1 MKEILNR
8 LFEHDKLSRSEAKE
22 VLLNIGSGAYN
33 DIQITAFTT
42 AFNMRPLTLDEL
54 QGFRDALLELC
65 VKVNVD
71 GMATLDIV
79 GTGGDNKN
87 TFNISTL
94 SCIVVAGAGY
104 KVTKHGSY
112 GVSSAVGSSDVLIQL
127 GYPFSNNQDDLLNQL
142 EKANICFL
150 HAPLFHPAL
159 KTVVPVRK
167 QLGTKTFFNIMGP
180 LVNPIQPTHQ
190 MFGTFSLELLRS
202 YQYIMEQSGRKFSI
216 IYALDGYDEISLTGD
231 IKWVSNENE
240 KLLKPDSFNLQQVKN
255 IDLHGGETSEEAAA
269 IFISVL
275 ENKATEAQ
283 RNVVLANA
291 GLAIHTIHPEKSL
304 IDCVEEAW
312 ESIESGNALSTLKK
326 LIS

>member
-22 VLLNIGSGAYN
+22 VLMNIGAGVYN
-33 DIQITAFTT
+33 EVQITAFTT

-54 QGFRDALLELC
+54 QGFRDALLTLC
-65 VKVNVD
+65 VKVD
-71 GMATLDIV
+71 LQGMSTMDIV

-94 SCIVVAGAGY
+94 SCLVVAGAGY

-127 GYPFSNNQDDLLNQL
+127 GYPFSNEQDVLLRQL

-180 LVNPIQPTHQ
+180 LVNPVQPTHQ
-190 MFGTFSLELLRS
+190 MYGTFSLELLRS

-216 IYALDGYDEISLTGD
+216 VYALDCYDEISLTGD
-231 IKWVSNENE
+231 IKWVSNHSE
-240 KLLKPDSFNLQQVKN
+240 KLLNPQHFNLQKINGQ
-255 IDLHGGETSEEAAA
+255 DLHGGETPEDAAT
-269 IFISVL
+269 IFLSVL
-275 ENKATEAQ
+275 ENKATISQ

-304 IDCVEEAW
+304 NDCVAEAL
-312 ESIESGNALSTLKK
+312 ESIESGNALLTLKK
-326 LIS
+326 LLS

>member
-8 LFEHDKLSRSEAKE
+8 LFEHDKLSRAEAKE
-22 VLLNIGSGAYN
+22 VLMNIGAGVYN
-33 DIQITAFTT
+33 EVQITAFTT
-42 AFNMRPLTLDEL
+42 AFNMRPLTLEEL
-54 QGFRDALLELC
+54 QGFRDALLALC
-65 VKVNVD
+65 VKVD
-71 GMATLDIV
+71 LQGMSTMDIV

-94 SCIVVAGAGY
+94 SCLVVAGAGY

-127 GYPFSNNQDDLLNQL
+127 GYPFSNEQDVLLRQL

-180 LVNPIQPTHQ
+180 LVNPVQPTHQ
-190 MFGTFSLELLRS
+190 MYGTFSLELLRS

-216 IYALDGYDEISLTGD
+216 VYALDGYDEISLTGD
-231 IKWVSNENE
+231 IKWVSNHSE
-240 KLLKPDSFNLQQVKN
+240 KLLNPQHFNLQKINGQ
-255 IDLHGGETSEEAAA
+255 DLHGGETPEEAAT
-269 IFISVL
+269 IFLSVL
-275 ENKATEAQ
+275 ENKATISQ

-304 IDCVEEAW
+304 NDCVAEAL
-312 ESIESGNALSTLKK
+312 ESIESGNALLTLKK
-326 LIS
+326 LLS

>member
-8 LFEHDKLSRSEAKE
+8 LFEHDKLSRAEAKE
-22 VLLNIGSGAYN
+22 VLINIGAGVYN
-33 DIQITAFTT
+33 EVQITAFTT
-42 AFNMRPLTLDEL
+42 AFNMRPLTLEEL
-54 QGFRDALLELC
+54 QGFRDALLALC
-65 VKVNVD
+65 VKVD
-71 GMATLDIV
+71 LQGMSTMDIV

-94 SCIVVAGAGY
+94 SCLVVAGAGY

-127 GYPFSNNQDDLLNQL
+127 GYPFSNEQDVLLRQL

-180 LVNPIQPTHQ
+180 LVNPVQPTHQ
-190 MFGTFSLELLRS
+190 MYGTFSLELLRS

-216 IYALDGYDEISLTGD
+216 VYALDGYDEISLTGD
-231 IKWVSNENE
+231 IKWVSNHSE
-240 KLLKPDSFNLQQVKN
+240 KLLNPQHFNLQKINGQ
-255 IDLHGGETSEEAAA
+255 DLHGGETPEDAAT
-269 IFISVL
+269 IFLSVL
-275 ENKATEAQ
+275 ENKATISQ

-291 GLAIHTIHPEKSL
+291 GLAIHTIHPEKS
-304 IDCVEEAW
+304 INDCVAEAL
-312 ESIESGNALSTLKK
+312 ESIESGNALLTLKK
-326 LIS
+326 LLS

>member
-275 ENKATEAQ
+275 ENNATEAQ

-304 IDCVEEAW
+304 IDCVEEAR

>member
-8 LFEHDKLSRSEAKE
+8 LFEHDKLSRAEAKE
-22 VLLNIGSGAYN
+22 VLMNIGAGVYN
-33 DIQITAFTT
+33 EVQITAFTT
-42 AFNMRPLTLDEL
+42 AFNMRPLTLEEL
-54 QGFRDALLELC
+54 QGFRDALLTLC
-65 VKVNVD
+65 VKVD
-71 GMATLDIV
+71 LQGMSTMDIV

-94 SCIVVAGAGY
+94 SCLVVAGAGY

-127 GYPFSNNQDDLLNQL
+127 GYPFSNEQDVLLRQL

-180 LVNPIQPTHQ
+180 LVNPVQPTHQ
-190 MFGTFSLELLRS
+190 MYGTFSLELLRS

-216 IYALDGYDEISLTGD
+216 VYALDGYDEISLTGD
-231 IKWVSNENE
+231 IKWVSNHSE
-240 KLLKPDSFNLQQVKN
+240 KLLNPQHFNLQKINSQ
-255 IDLHGGETSEEAAA
+255 DLHGGETPEDAAT
-269 IFISVL
+269 IFLSVL
-275 ENKATEAQ
+275 ENKATISQ

-304 IDCVEEAW
+304 NDCVAEAL
-312 ESIESGNALSTLKK
+312 ESIESGNALLTLKK
-326 LIS
+326 LLS

>member
-240 KLLKPDSFNLQQVKN
+240 KLLKPNSFNLQQVKN

-275 ENKATEAQ
+275 ENNATEAQ

-304 IDCVEEAW
+304 IDCVEEAR

>member
-8 LFEHDKLSRSEAKE
+8 LFEHDKLSRREASE
-22 VLLNIGSGAYN
+22 VLLNIGSGVYN
-33 DIQITAFTT
+33 DVQITAFTT
-42 AFNMRPLTLDEL
+42 AFNMRPLTLEEL
-54 QGFRDALLELC
+54 QGFRDALMELC
-65 VKVNVD
+65 VKVKVR
-71 GMATLDIV
+71 GMDTLDIV

-94 SCIVVAGAGY
+94 SCLVVAGAGY

-112 GVSSAVGSSDVLIQL
+112 GVSSAVGSSDVLLQL
-127 GYPFSNNQDDLLNQL
+127 GYSFSNDEDVLLHQL
-142 EKANICFL
+142 EKTNICFL

-216 IYALDGYDEISLTGD
+216 IHALDGYDEVSLTAD
-231 IKWVSNENE
+231 LKWVSNENE
-240 KLLKPDSFNLQQVKN
+240 KLLNPDSFQLQMVKA
-255 IDLHGGETSEEAAA
+255 IDLHGGETAEDAAA
-269 IFISVL
+269 IFVSVL

-304 IDCVEEAW
+304 GDCVAEAR
-312 ESIESGNALSTLKK
+312 ESIESGNAWNTLKK
-326 LIS
+326 LIP

>member
-1 MKEILNR
+1 
-8 LFEHDKLSRSEAKE
+8 
-22 VLLNIGSGAYN
+22 
-33 DIQITAFTT
+33 
-42 AFNMRPLTLDEL
+42 MRPLTLEEL
-54 QGFRDALLELC
+54 QGFRDALLALC
-65 VKVNVD
+65 VKVD
-71 GMATLDIV
+71 LQGMSTMDIV

-94 SCIVVAGAGY
+94 SCLVVAGAGY

-127 GYPFSNNQDDLLNQL
+127 GYPFSNEQDVLLRQL

-180 LVNPIQPTHQ
+180 LVNPVQPTHQ
-190 MFGTFSLELLRS
+190 MYGTFSLELLRS

-216 IYALDGYDEISLTGD
+216 VYALDGYDEISLTGD
-231 IKWVSNENE
+231 IKWVSNHSE
-240 KLLKPDSFNLQQVKN
+240 KLLNPQHFNLQKINGQ
-255 IDLHGGETSEEAAA
+255 DLHGGETPEDAAT
-269 IFISVL
+269 IFLSVL
-275 ENKATEAQ
+275 ENKATISQ

-304 IDCVEEAW
+304 NDCVAEAL
-312 ESIESGNALSTLKK
+312 ESIESGNALLTLKK
-326 LIS
+326 LLS

>member
-8 LFEHDKLSRSEAKE
+8 LFEHDKLSRAEAKE
-22 VLLNIGSGAYN
+22 VLINIGAGVYN
-33 DIQITAFTT
+33 EVQITAFTT
-42 AFNMRPLTLDEL
+42 AFNMRPLTLEEL
-54 QGFRDALLELC
+54 QGFRDALLALC
-65 VKVNVD
+65 VKVD
-71 GMATLDIV
+71 LQGMSTMDIV

-94 SCIVVAGAGY
+94 SCLVVAGAGY

-127 GYPFSNNQDDLLNQL
+127 GYPFSNEQDVLLRQL

-180 LVNPIQPTHQ
+180 LVNPVQPTHQ
-190 MFGTFSLELLRS
+190 MYGTFSLELLRS

-216 IYALDGYDEISLTGD
+216 VYALDGYDEISLTGD
-231 IKWVSNENE
+231 IKWVSNHSE
-240 KLLKPDSFNLQQVKN
+240 KLLNPQHFNLQKINGQ
-255 IDLHGGETSEEAAA
+255 DLHGGETPEEAAT
-269 IFISVL
+269 IFLSVL
-275 ENKATEAQ
+275 ENKATISQ

-291 GLAIHTIHPEKSL
+291 GLAIHTIHPEKS
-304 IDCVEEAW
+304 INDCVAEAL
-312 ESIESGNALSTLKK
+312 ESIESGNALLTLKK
-326 LIS
+326 LLS

>member
-8 LFEHDKLSRSEAKE
+8 LFEHDKLSREEAKD
-22 VLLNIGSGAYN
+22 VLLNIGSGAFN
-33 DIQITAFTT
+33 EIQITAFTT
-42 AFNMRPLTLDEL
+42 AFNMRPLTLGEL

-65 VKVNVD
+65 IKVD
-71 GMATLDIV
+71 IQGIPTIDIV

-127 GYPFSNNQDDLLNQL
+127 GYPFSNDQEVLLKHL

-190 MFGTFSLELLRS
+190 LFGTFSLELLRS

-216 IYALDGYDEISLTGD
+216 VYALDGYDEISLTGD
-231 IKWVSNENE
+231 IKWVSNDSE
-240 KLLKPDSFNLQQVKN
+240 KLLNPDSFKLQKIN
-255 IDLHGGETSEEAAA
+255 GLDLHGGETSEDAAK

-275 ENKATEAQ
+275 ENRATESQ
-283 RNVVLANA
+283 RNVVIANA
-291 GLAIHTIHPEKSL
+291 GLAIHTIFPEKSL
-304 IDCVEEAW
+304 TDCVAEALA
-312 ESIESGNALSTLKK
+312 SIESGNALKTLKK
-326 LIS
+326 LLE

>member
-8 LFEHDKLSRSEAKE
+8 LFEHDKLSRAEAKE
-22 VLLNIGSGAYN
+22 VLINIGAGVYN
-33 DIQITAFTT
+33 EVQITAFTT
-42 AFNMRPLTLDEL
+42 AFNMRPLTLEEL
-54 QGFRDALLELC
+54 QGFRDALLALC
-65 VKVNVD
+65 VKVD
-71 GMATLDIV
+71 LQGMSTMDIV

-94 SCIVVAGAGY
+94 SCLVVAGAGY

-127 GYPFSNNQDDLLNQL
+127 GYPFSNEQDVLLRQL

-180 LVNPIQPTHQ
+180 LVNPVQPTHQ
-190 MFGTFSLELLRS
+190 MYGTFSLELLRS

-216 IYALDGYDEISLTGD
+216 VYALDGYDEISLTGD
-231 IKWVSNENE
+231 IKWVSNHSE
-240 KLLKPDSFNLQQVKN
+240 KLLNPQHFNLQKINGQ
-255 IDLHGGETSEEAAA
+255 DLHGGETPEDAAT
-269 IFISVL
+269 IFLSVL
-275 ENKATEAQ
+275 ENKATISQ

-304 IDCVEEAW
+304 NDCVAEAL
-312 ESIESGNALSTLKK
+312 ESIESGNALLTLKK
-326 LIS
+326 LLS

>member
-304 IDCVEEAW
+304 IDCVEEAR

>member
-8 LFEHDKLSRSEAKE
+8 LFEHDKLSREEAKD
-22 VLLNIGSGAYN
+22 VLLNIGSGAFN
-33 DIQITAFTT
+33 EIQITAFTT
-42 AFNMRPLTLDEL
+42 AFNMRPLTLGEL

-65 VKVNVD
+65 IKVD
-71 GMATLDIV
+71 IQGIPTIDIV

-127 GYPFSNNQDDLLNQL
+127 GYPFSNDQEVLLKHL

-190 MFGTFSLELLRS
+190 LFGTFSLELLRS

-216 IYALDGYDEISLTGD
+216 VYALDGYDEISLTGD
-231 IKWVSNENE
+231 IKWVSNDSE
-240 KLLKPDSFNLQQVKN
+240 KLLNPDSFKLQKIN
-255 IDLHGGETSEEAAA
+255 GLDLHGGETSEDAAK

-275 ENKATEAQ
+275 ENRATESQ
-283 RNVVLANA
+283 RNVVIANA
-291 GLAIHTIHPEKSL
+291 GLAIHTIFPEKSL
-304 IDCVEEAW
+304 TDCVAEALA
-312 ESIESGNALSTLKK
+312 SIESGNALKTLKK
-326 LIS
+326 LLK

>member
-1 MKEILNR
+1 M
-8 LFEHDKLSRSEAKE
+8 
-22 VLLNIGSGAYN
+22 
-33 DIQITAFTT
+33 
-42 AFNMRPLTLDEL
+42 
-54 QGFRDALLELC
+54 
-65 VKVNVD
+65 
-71 GMATLDIV
+71 DIV

-94 SCIVVAGAGY
+94 SCLVVAGAGY

-127 GYPFSNNQDDLLNQL
+127 GYPFSNEQDVLLRQL

-180 LVNPIQPTHQ
+180 LVNPVQPTHQ

-216 IYALDGYDEISLTGD
+216 VYALDGYDEISLTGD
-231 IKWVSNENE
+231 IKWVSNHSE
-240 KLLKPDSFNLQQVKN
+240 KLLNPQHFNLQKINGQ
-255 IDLHGGETSEEAAA
+255 DLHGGETPEEAAT
-269 IFISVL
+269 IFLSVL
-275 ENKATEAQ
+275 ENKATISQ

-291 GLAIHTIHPEKSL
+291 GLAIHTIHPEKS
-304 IDCVEEAW
+304 INDCVAEAL
-312 ESIESGNALSTLKK
+312 ESIESGNALLTLKK
-326 LIS
+326 LLS

>member
-8 LFEHDKLSRSEAKE
+8 LFEHDKLSRAEAKE
-22 VLLNIGSGAYN
+22 VLMNIGAGVYN
-33 DIQITAFTT
+33 EVQITAFTT
-42 AFNMRPLTLDEL
+42 AFNMRPLTLEEL
-54 QGFRDALLELC
+54 QGFRDALLALC
-65 VKVNVD
+65 VKVD
-71 GMATLDIV
+71 LQGMQTMDIV

-94 SCIVVAGAGY
+94 SCLVVAGAGY

-112 GVSSAVGSSDVLIQL
+112 GVSSAVGSSDVLIQM
-127 GYPFSNNQDDLLNQL
+127 GYPFSNEQDVLLRQL

-159 KTVVPVRK
+159 KSVVPVRK

-180 LVNPIQPTHQ
+180 LVNPVQPTHQ
-190 MFGTFSLELLRS
+190 MYGTFSLELLRS

-216 IYALDGYDEISLTGD
+216 VYALDGYDEISLTGD
-231 IKWVSNENE
+231 IKWVSNHSE
-240 KLLKPDSFNLQQVKN
+240 KLLNPQHFNLQKINGQ
-255 IDLHGGETSEEAAA
+255 DLHGGETPEDAAT
-269 IFISVL
+269 IFLSVL
-275 ENKATEAQ
+275 ENKATISQ

-304 IDCVEEAW
+304 NDCVAEAL
-312 ESIESGNALSTLKK
+312 ESIESGNALLTLKK
-326 LIS
+326 LLS

>member
-8 LFEHDKLSRSEAKE
+8 LFEHDKLSRAEAKE
-22 VLLNIGSGAYN
+22 VLINIGSGVYN
-33 DIQITAFTT
+33 EIQITAFTT
-42 AFNMRPLTLDEL
+42 AFNMRPLTLGEL

-65 VKVNVD
+65 VKVD
-71 GMATLDIV
+71 IQGMPSLDIV

-127 GYPFSNNQDDLLNQL
+127 GYPFSNDQDVLLKHL

-216 IYALDGYDEISLTGD
+216 VYAMDGYDEISLTGD
-231 IKWVSNENE
+231 IKWVSNESE
-240 KLLKPDSFNLQQVKN
+240 KLLNPTSFNLQKVN
-255 IDLHGGETSEEAAA
+255 GLELHGGDTSEDAAK
-269 IFISVL
+269 IFMSVL
-275 ENKATEAQ
+275 ENRATTSQ
-283 RNVVLANA
+283 RNVVIANA

-304 IDCVEEAW
+304 SDCVAEALT
-312 ESIESGNALSTLKK
+312 SIESGNAFKTLKK
-326 LIS
+326 LLA

>member
-8 LFEHDKLSRSEAKE
+8 LFEHDKLSREEAKD
-22 VLLNIGSGAYN
+22 VLLNIGSGAFN

-42 AFNMRPLTLDEL
+42 AFNMRPLTLGEL

-65 VKVNVD
+65 IKVD
-71 GMATLDIV
+71 IQGIPTIDIV

-127 GYPFSNNQDDLLNQL
+127 GYPFSNDQEVLLKHL

-190 MFGTFSLELLRS
+190 LFGTFSLELLRS

-216 IYALDGYDEISLTGD
+216 VYALDGYDEISLTGD
-231 IKWVSNENE
+231 IKWVSNDSE
-240 KLLKPDSFNLQQVKN
+240 KLLNPDSFKLQKIN
-255 IDLHGGETSEEAAA
+255 GLDLHGGETSEDAAK

-275 ENKATEAQ
+275 ENRATESQ
-283 RNVVLANA
+283 RNVVIANA
-291 GLAIHTIHPEKSL
+291 GLAIHTIFPEKSL
-304 IDCVEEAW
+304 TDCVAEALA
-312 ESIESGNALSTLKK
+312 SIESGNALKTLKK
-326 LIS
+326 LLE

>member
-8 LFEHDKLSRSEAKE
+8 LFEHDKLSRAEAKE
-22 VLLNIGSGAYN
+22 VLMNIGAGVYN
-33 DIQITAFTT
+33 EVQITAFTT
-42 AFNMRPLTLDEL
+42 AFNMRPLTLEEL
-54 QGFRDALLELC
+54 QGFRDALLTLC
-65 VKVNVD
+65 VKVD
-71 GMATLDIV
+71 LQGMSTMDIV

-94 SCIVVAGAGY
+94 SCLVVAGAGY

-127 GYPFSNNQDDLLNQL
+127 GYPFSNEQDVLLRQL

-159 KTVVPVRK
+159 KSVVPVRK

-180 LVNPIQPTHQ
+180 LVNPVQPTHQ
-190 MFGTFSLELLRS
+190 MYGTFSLELLRS

-216 IYALDGYDEISLTGD
+216 VYALDGYDEISLTGD
-231 IKWVSNENE
+231 IKWVSNHSE
-240 KLLKPDSFNLQQVKN
+240 KLLNPQHFNLQKINSQ
-255 IDLHGGETSEEAAA
+255 DLHGGETPEDAAT
-269 IFISVL
+269 IFLSVL
-275 ENKATEAQ
+275 ENKATISQ

-304 IDCVEEAW
+304 NDCVAEAL
-312 ESIESGNALSTLKK
+312 ESIESGNALLTLKK
-326 LIS
+326 LLS

>member
-8 LFEHDKLSRSEAKE
+8 LFEHDKLSRNEAKE

-180 LVNPIQPTHQ
+180 LVNPLQPTHQ

-240 KLLKPDSFNLQQVKN
+240 KLLKSDSFNLPKVKS
-255 IDLHGGETSEEAAA
+255 IDLHGGETSEDAAA

-304 IDCVEEAW
+304 IDCVGEAR

>member
-8 LFEHDKLSRSEAKE
+8 LFEHDKLSRTEAKE
-22 VLLNIGSGAYN
+22 VLLNIGSGVYN
-33 DIQITAFTT
+33 EIQITAFTT
-42 AFNMRPLTLDEL
+42 AFNMRPLTLGEL

-65 VKVNVD
+65 VKVD
-71 GMATLDIV
+71 IQGMPTLDIV

-127 GYPFSNNQDDLLNQL
+127 GYPFTNDQDVLLKHL
-142 EKANICFL
+142 DKANICFL

-202 YQYIMEQSGRKFSI
+202 YQYIMEQSGRRFSI
-216 IYALDGYDEISLTGD
+216 IYALDGYDEVSLTGD
-231 IKWVSNENE
+231 IKWVSNESE
-240 KLLKPDSFNLQQVKN
+240 KLLNPGSFNLQKVN
-255 IDLHGGETSEEAAA
+255 GIDLHGGETSEDAAA
-269 IFISVL
+269 IFMSVL
-275 ENKATEAQ
+275 ENKATDPQ
-283 RNVVLANA
+283 RNVVIANA
-291 GLAIHTIHPEKSL
+291 GLAIHTIHPEKAL
-304 IDCVEEAW
+304 INCVAEAL
-312 ESIESGNALSTLKK
+312 ESIESGNALRTLKK
-326 LIS
+326 LLA

>member
-275 ENKATEAQ
+275 ENNATEAQ

-291 GLAIHTIHPEKSL
+291 GLAIHSIHPEKSL
-304 IDCVEEAW
+304 IDCVEEAR
-312 ESIESGNALSTLKK
+312 ESIESGNA
-326 LIS
+326 

>member
-8 LFEHDKLSRSEAKE
+8 LFEHDKLSREEAKD
-22 VLLNIGSGAYN
+22 VLLNIGSGAFN
-33 DIQITAFTT
+33 EIQITAFTT
-42 AFNMRPLTLDEL
+42 AFNMRPLTLGEL

-65 VKVNVD
+65 IKVD
-71 GMATLDIV
+71 IQGIPTIDIV

-127 GYPFSNNQDDLLNQL
+127 GYPFSNDQEVLLRHL

-190 MFGTFSLELLRS
+190 LFGTFSLELLRS

-216 IYALDGYDEISLTGD
+216 VYALDGYDEISLTGD
-231 IKWVSNENE
+231 IKWVSNDSE
-240 KLLKPDSFNLQQVKN
+240 KLLNPDSFKLQKIN
-255 IDLHGGETSEEAAA
+255 GLDLHGGETSEDAAK

-275 ENKATEAQ
+275 ENRATESQ
-283 RNVVLANA
+283 RNVVIANA
-291 GLAIHTIHPEKSL
+291 GLAIHTIFPEKSL
-304 IDCVEEAW
+304 TDCVAEALA
-312 ESIESGNALSTLKK
+312 SIESGNALKTLKK
-326 LIS
+326 LLE

>member
-8 LFEHDKLSRSEAKE
+8 LFEHDKLSRNEAKE

-240 KLLKPDSFNLQQVKN
+240 KLLKSDSFNLPKVKS
-255 IDLHGGETSEEAAA
+255 IDLHGGETSEDAAA

-304 IDCVEEAW
+304 IDCVGEAR

>member
-275 ENKATEAQ
+275 ENNAAEAQ

-304 IDCVEEAW
+304 IDCVEEAR

>member
-1 MKEILNR
+1 
-8 LFEHDKLSRSEAKE
+8 
-22 VLLNIGSGAYN
+22 
-33 DIQITAFTT
+33 
-42 AFNMRPLTLDEL
+42 MRPLTLEEL

-65 VKVNVD
+65 IKVD
-71 GMATLDIV
+71 FQGMPTIDVV

-94 SCIVVAGAGY
+94 SCLVVAGAGY

-127 GYPFSNNQDDLLNQL
+127 GYPFTNDQQILLRHL

-159 KTVVPVRK
+159 KNVVPVRK

-180 LVNPIQPTHQ
+180 LVNPVQPSHQ

-202 YQYIMEQSGRKFSI
+202 YQYIMEQSGRRFSI

-231 IKWVSNENE
+231 IKWVSNESE
-240 KLLKPDSFNLQQVKN
+240 KLLNPESFHLQK
-255 IDLHGGETSEEAAA
+255 ISGSDLYGGESAADA
-269 IFISVL
+269 AKIFMSVL
-275 ENKATEAQ
+275 SNEATRAQ
-283 RNVVLANA
+283 RDVVVANA

-304 IDCVEEAW
+304 LDCTAEAL
-312 ESIESGNALSTLKK
+312 ESIKSGNALKTLKK
-326 LIS
+326 LLA

>member
-8 LFEHDKLSRSEAKE
+8 LFEHDKLSRAEAKE
-22 VLLNIGSGAYN
+22 VLMNIGAGVYN
-33 DIQITAFTT
+33 EVQITAFTT
-42 AFNMRPLTLDEL
+42 AFNMRPLTLEEL
-54 QGFRDALLELC
+54 QGFRDALLALC
-65 VKVNVD
+65 VKVD
-71 GMATLDIV
+71 LQGMSTMDIV

-94 SCIVVAGAGY
+94 SCLVVAGAGY

-127 GYPFSNNQDDLLNQL
+127 GYPFSNEQDVLLRQL

-180 LVNPIQPTHQ
+180 LVNPVQPTHQ
-190 MFGTFSLELLRS
+190 MYGTFSLELLRS

-216 IYALDGYDEISLTGD
+216 VYALDGYDEISLTGD
-231 IKWVSNENE
+231 IKWVSNHSE
-240 KLLKPDSFNLQQVKN
+240 KLLNPQHFNLQKINGQ
-255 IDLHGGETSEEAAA
+255 DLHGGETPEDAAT
-269 IFISVL
+269 IFLSVL
-275 ENKATEAQ
+275 ENKATISQ

-304 IDCVEEAW
+304 NDCVAEAL
-312 ESIESGNALSTLKK
+312 ESIESGNALLTLKK
-326 LIS
+326 LLS

>member
-8 LFEHDKLSRSEAKE
+8 LFEHDKLSRAEAKE
-22 VLLNIGSGAYN
+22 VLMNIGAGVYN
-33 DIQITAFTT
+33 EVQITAFTT
-42 AFNMRPLTLDEL
+42 AFNMRPLTLEEL
-54 QGFRDALLELC
+54 QGFRDALLALC
-65 VKVNVD
+65 AKVD
-71 GMATLDIV
+71 LQGMPTMDIV

-94 SCIVVAGAGY
+94 SCLVVAGAGY

-127 GYPFSNNQDDLLNQL
+127 GYPFSNEQDVLLRQL

-180 LVNPIQPTHQ
+180 LVNPVQPTHQ
-190 MFGTFSLELLRS
+190 MYGTFSLELLRS

-216 IYALDGYDEISLTGD
+216 VYALDGYDEISLTGD
-231 IKWVSNENE
+231 IKWVSNDNE
-240 KLLKPDSFNLQQVKN
+240 KLLNPQHFNLQKIN
-255 IDLHGGETSEEAAA
+255 GLELHGGETPEDAAT
-269 IFISVL
+269 IFLSVL
-275 ENKATEAQ
+275 ENKATISQ

-304 IDCVEEAW
+304 NDCVAEAL
-312 ESIESGNALSTLKK
+312 ESIESGNALLTLKK
-326 LIS
+326 LLS

>member
-8 LFEHDKLSRSEAKE
+8 LFEHDKLSRAEAKE
-22 VLLNIGSGAYN
+22 VLMNIGAGVYN
-33 DIQITAFTT
+33 EVQITAFTT
-42 AFNMRPLTLDEL
+42 AFNMRPLTLEEL
-54 QGFRDALLELC
+54 QGFRDALLTLC
-65 VKVNVD
+65 VKVD
-71 GMATLDIV
+71 LQGMSTMDIV

-94 SCIVVAGAGY
+94 SCLVVAGAGY

-127 GYPFSNNQDDLLNQL
+127 GYPFSNEQDVLLRQL

-180 LVNPIQPTHQ
+180 LVNPVQPTHQ
-190 MFGTFSLELLRS
+190 MYGTFSLELLRS

-216 IYALDGYDEISLTGD
+216 VYALDGYDEISLTGD
-231 IKWVSNENE
+231 IKWVSNHSE
-240 KLLKPDSFNLQQVKN
+240 KLLNPQHFNLQKINGQ
-255 IDLHGGETSEEAAA
+255 DLHGGETPEDAAT
-269 IFISVL
+269 IFLSVL
-275 ENKATEAQ
+275 ENKATISQ

-304 IDCVEEAW
+304 NDCVAEAL
-312 ESIESGNALSTLKK
+312 ESIESGNALLTLKK
-326 LIS
+326 LLS